1 MYNALDMAKIY
12 DHILNRDLAHVTR
25 FNNRP
30 QHFKESV
37 AEHSFYVAYF
47 ALIICNLLVE
57 KGVTVD
63 TNKVLQMSLIHD
75 AEEGFSGDILT
86 PLKHFNKKVHK
97 AIADVNKQMIGEAF
111 KGLPKELSK
120 QLVTLWNEEQ
130 SEKTIESQIVKASDK
145 LSLLSKCFEEIQ
157 AGNNYFEEIYK
168 WQLSSL
174 KKLSYPWWVKIRDPI
189 LSGAEKQV

>member
-1 MYNALDMAKIY
+1 LNSPMAKIY
-12 DHILNRDLAHVTR
+12 DHLLNRALAHVTR

-30 QHFKESV
+30 QHFEESV

-47 ALIICNLLVE
+47 ALIICNFLE
-57 KGVTVD
+57 KKKIQID
-63 TNKVLQMSLIHD
+63 TKKVLQMALIHD

-97 AIADVNKQMIGEAF
+97 AIVDVNKQMIGEAF
-111 KGLPKELSK
+111 DGLPSDLQKS
-120 QLVTLWNEEQ
+120 LVGFWNEEQ
-130 SEKTIESQIVKASDK
+130 AAVSIGAQIVKVADK

-157 AGNNYFEEIYK
+157 AGNTYFEEIYK

-174 KKLSYPWWVKIRDPI
+174 KKLDHPWWKKIRDSI